1 MYYNFFKIV
10 LLCLMCLILV
20 IIIIQVYDIIF
31 NKNTKTKNKSDV
43 PIKEHDEKILTP
55 SINDS
60 YLLQSNYNT
69 IHYINQTADSM
80 IKMITCI
87 KECEA
92 LKASNAEITYLI
104 LDDFDSDNKSKKAID
119 IRLSM
124 YIEQLKI
131 LNLEFRN
138 FYGTV
143 QTIIDSATK
152 LTYDELLKKSTEIID
167 MYS

>member
-1 MYYNFFKIV
+1 MYDNFLEAV
-10 LLCLMCLILV
+10 LVVLICLGLV
-20 IIIIQVYDIIF
+20 IIATQAYDIIF

-43 PIKEHDEKILTP
+43 PIKEYDKKMLT
-55 SINDS
+55 SNVDKS
-60 YLLQSNYNT
+60 YILQSNYNT

-104 LDDFDSDNKSKKAID
+104 LDDFDSDNKSRKAID
-119 IRLSM
+119 IRLNM